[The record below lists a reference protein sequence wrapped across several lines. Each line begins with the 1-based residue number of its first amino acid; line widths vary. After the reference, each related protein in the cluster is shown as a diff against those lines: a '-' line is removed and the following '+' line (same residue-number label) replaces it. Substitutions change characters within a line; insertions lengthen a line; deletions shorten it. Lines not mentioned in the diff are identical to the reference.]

1 MSLYDPPFRDQK
13 RKKPGCDYESIVR
26 SRAGETD
33 LEKIHKAVHEQ
44 MEMLK
49 QDKKDIVSGAIVKMP
64 QTFLK
69 PFEYSSE
76 LLLRSDQH
84 PTLRQY
90 VAQPVTLSTYADPI
104 FALYPYLRIINELF
118 DEISLKKSSVAN
130 EIKAYVG
137 VEPVSQ
143 TYNLGMTKTAAGAY
157 IRSLDVPTNLMP
169 GNFGCRV
176 IDGVMPPQFISC
188 F

>member
-1 MSLYDPPFRDQK
+1 
-13 RKKPGCDYESIVR
+13 
-26 SRAGETD
+26 
-33 LEKIHKAVHEQ
+33 
-44 MEMLK
+44 MLK

-90 VAQPVTLSTYADPI
+90 VAQPATSSTEADPI
-104 FALYPYLRIINELF
+104 FALYPYLRIRNEPL
-118 DEISLKKSSVAN
+118 DEISLKKSSVAT

-176 IDGVMPPQFISC
+176 IDGVMPPQFISFFKERRLTLTQNIVC
-188 F
+188 GNIAWNVPELLAQPLQTNYLTDEESDDGAGF